1 MAEPAAKLEAREEV
15 ELLLKIQSGSKAERA
30 AAHERLFVAL
40 RKPIYALC
48 LQLTGNAVDA
58 EDALQ
63 ESFIAAFRG
72 LSKFRGEARIS
83 TWLYRIAVREALRQ
97 KSSRN
102 ANQPRIMSEPAAP
115 EESNPA
121 VRREEIEQLQGA
133 LATLSAEH
141 RTVLAMFA
149 VQGLSHGEIAETL
162 KIPTGTVWS
171 RLHKARKQ
179 LAQQLG
185 RSEYGDTTGSPYVP
199 AKSSG
204 HKQVSSDASRPITS
218 LRNALVRALRWALLS
233 RASGGDRALGTL

>member
-1 MAEPAAKLEAREEV
+1 MAKPAAKLEAEEEA
-15 ELLLKIQSGSKAERA
+15 ELLIQIQSGSKAECA

-40 RKPIYALC
+40 RHPIYALC

-63 ESFIAAFRG
+63 ECFISAFRG

-97 KSSRN
+97 KSRRS
-102 ANQPRIMSEPAAP
+102 ANQPRILSEPAAP
-115 EESNPA
+115 EEANPA
-121 VRREEIEQLQGA
+121 VRREEIEQLHGA
-133 LATLSAEH
+133 LAKLSAEH

-179 LAQQLG
+179 LAGQLN
-185 RSEYGDTTGSPYVP
+185 RSEHLGTPGSPPVA
-199 AKSSG
+199 AKPVGRQPQSSA
-204 HKQVSSDASRPITS
+204 VSSPVTT
-218 LRNALVRALRWALLS
+218 LRNTLLRALRWALPGWS
-233 RASGGDRALGTL
+233 RDDTALGTL